1 MRDQNDINT
10 GNHSWRAFE
19 THAERNKIY
28 WYLIWV
34 TISMTFMV
42 IYSSVMHF
50 VYIPELRTEI
60 HESQLETDRWHNRAI
75 ELDVATIKLNADIIE
90 YRDALKYEKIF
101 LMFAKAKDIL
111 ACEAEEKRI
120 RDNLDFCTEKH

>member
-1 MRDQNDINT
+1 MRYKRYFFLACAII
-10 GNHSWRAFE
+10 FMFF
-19 THAERNKIY
+19 
-28 WYLIWV
+28 
-34 TISMTFMV
+34 MT
-42 IYSSVMHF
+42 IYSLTMHF
-50 VYIPELRTEI
+50 AYIPELRTEI

-90 YRDALKYEKIF
+90 YRDALKFEKIF